1 MQANTIEEVIVLLET
16 IVSEALEK
24 NDRMGIFAQ
33 LYLGFTRQVKEGIE
47 NGIFE
52 NAERMKTLDV
62 IFASRYL
69 TAFQNYTS
77 GNGDVSQAWQTAFEA
92 AKNDKLLVIQHLFM
106 GMNAH
111 INLDLGIAAFKT
123 GLPDELPLLKNDFDL
138 INTLLVQNIETMQD
152 NLNKLSPLLFL
163 LDWVGKKSDEHLM
176 AFSLK
181 KARSHAWSVATRL
194 TKVVSPTEEKLQ
206 IEELDNYVALL
217 NKFITEPG
225 VIGSMLIKAI
235 KWFEEKSPAKIIKGI
250 SD

>member
-24 NDRMGIFAQ
+24 NDRTGIFAQ

-52 NAERMKTLDV
+52 NGDRMKTLDV

-69 TAFQNYTS
+69 TALQNYKS
-77 GNGDVSQAWQTAFEA
+77 GNGEVTQAWLTAFEA

-123 GLPDELPLLKNDFDL
+123 GLPSELPLLKNDFDL
-138 INTLLVQNIETMQD
+138 INTLLVQNIESMQE

-176 AFSLK
+176 AFSLR
-181 KARSHAWSVATRL
+181 KARAHAWSVATRL
-194 TKVVSPTEEKLQ
+194 TKISNKKEEESQ
-206 IEELDNYVALL
+206 VEELDNYVALL
-217 NKFITEPG
+217 NKFITDPG
-225 VIGSMLIKAI
+225 IIGGILIKVI
-235 KWFEEKSPAKIIKGI
+235 KWFEEKNTANIINGI
-250 SD
+250 Q